1 VILLRALSPLFFS
14 LLLFQIDF
22 WGFGMLFFER
32 NPPVWE
38 VVPAWFILTTIRA
51 VIGILT
57 ASIVLN
63 ISRGMALTKRN
74 LNLGYF
80 LVGLPLYTTS
90 RTIMKIMNLSV
101 FPEHF
106 DHLLPTHF
114 LDLFRE
120 PIKSWF
126 TAQGFSYETYLKV
139 YFSSVEPFIA
149 ELPRLLLFILVIRA
163 FRQAHTTT
171 TDSGPSPSQP
181 TPQRSQSPASPRQ
194 RLRDVGERANS

>member
-1 VILLRALSPLFFS
+1 LNLRGSGVSLLRALSPIFFS

-22 WGFGMLFFER
+22 WGLGMLFFER
-32 NPPVWE
+32 NPSVWE
-38 VVPAWFILTTIRA
+38 VVPAWFIMTTIRA

-57 ASIVLN
+57 ASIVLS
-63 ISRGMALTKRN
+63 IPRGTALTKRN

-90 RTIMKIMNLSV
+90 MTIMKIMNLSV

-106 DHLLPTHF
+106 DYLLPIHF

-126 TAQGFSYETYLKV
+126 TAQGFSYETYLRV

-149 ELPRLLLFILVIRA
+149 ELPRLLLLILAIRA
-163 FRQAHTTT
+163 LRQTHTTT
-171 TDSGPSPSQP
+171 NGSGPSL
-181 TPQRSQSPASPRQ
+181 SQSMPQNWSN
-194 RLRDVGERANS
+194 DSTK

>member
-1 VILLRALSPLFFS
+1 MILLRALSPLFFS

-22 WGFGMLFFER
+22 WGLGMLFFER

-57 ASIVLN
+57 ASIVLS
-63 ISRGMALTKRN
+63 IPKGTAVTKRN

-90 RTIMKIMNLSV
+90 MTIMKIMNLSV

-106 DHLLPTHF
+106 DHLLPIHF

-126 TAQGFSYETYLKV
+126 TAQGFSYETFLRV

-149 ELPRLLLFILVIRA
+149 ELPRLLLLILAIRA
-163 FRQAHTTT
+163 PSDKLIPRRTRAQLAFSIRLKLILSLAGVSHTR
-171 TDSGPSPSQP
+171 G
-181 TPQRSQSPASPRQ
+181 
-194 RLRDVGERANS
+194 